1 MPNCPIDGRS
11 RVGVAKHFR
20 RDHKDY
26 RSWRDVFIRQDAPD
40 FILKPPEDI
49 DTNEE
54 DTEEPE
60 QEKGPDE
67 IQNTELLPQQPVTP
81 SSGLLMLASP
91 QSGNANAQTQTLP
104 PTQPNVNVVPHQQP
118 QIVQLP
124 IPHQPQYI
132 VLQPQP
138 ILEPQPV
145 IFNTLP
151 IISQPVISSN
161 GIPLVLPQFGVLP
174 SQQPLQPQI
183 LVPTIITP
191 ELPQTNPGNNQV
203 TFAAPLQQIYLN
215 PS

>member
-40 FILKPPEDI
+40 FILKPPDDI
-49 DTNEE
+49 DNNEE

-60 QEKGPDE
+60 HEIGPDE
-67 IQNTELLPQQPVTP
+67 IQNTELQPQQPVTP

-91 QSGNANAQTQTLP
+91 QSGNTNTQIQTLP
-104 PTQPNVNVVPHQQP
+104 LTQPNVNVVPHQQP

-151 IISQPVISSN
+151 IISQPVISSS
-161 GIPLVLPQFGVLP
+161 GIPLVIPQFGVLP

-183 LVPTIITP
+183 LVPTIMTP
-191 ELPQTNPGNNQV
+191 ELPQTNPGNNQL
-203 TFAAPLQQIYLN
+203 TFAPPVHQIYLN